1 MQFSKRMAAACAIL
15 ISFNSPVIAQI
26 LPRQPVT
33 PNEVPKPQEQPEIP
47 LGLPSNPKLP
57 HDQFPPLRVKQF
69 LYLGNT
75 AVKDSEL
82 DGIVQ
87 SYIDRLITQDDLDKI
102 TDLITQYYVS
112 KGYIT
117 SGATIVYGDNPS
129 LDPEAATVKI
139 RIIEGRIGKILV
151 SGSKKLDR
159 YIKNRISILDSL
171 NTKSLLEDLSRLRD
185 DENIDNL
192 GVRLLPNPDNLV
204 NRSTLEVTVTP
215 RKPYDLNVFVDNY
228 RNVSVGKYEGGV
240 SFVTRN
246 VTGLGDRFSMYY
258 SRASSGNLLTSTY
271 TLPLDRWTS
280 LDFAY
285 AYGSSTNTAK
295 PFDVLDIVGTSQSF
309 DVGVSRKLL
318 SDYTNGKSE
327 LTLRLGLHHQETQ
340 EEILGFSF
348 PVSQGANDNGNTFTS
363 ALDLSVEYQHNRPQ
377 EAYYLR
383 SKFNFGVDLAAE
395 TDPFF
400 HNGQYFWWNA
410 DAAYSH
416 KLPWGL
422 LFTSRFATQ
431 LANSPLVGG
440 DLFSL
445 GGVSTLRGFRPDS
458 ALGDNGFLGSLEV
471 KIPAYRGKVGEFYI
485 SPFFDIGY
493 VWSDAKIGDNSTLLA
508 STGLNL
514 EYYFAKKFS
523 VNLSWGYPL
532 CGTSQNLQDSG
543 FSFRLKWD
551 LL

>member
-1 MQFSKRMAAACAIL
+1 MRFLEMMAASCAMVIG
-15 ISFNSPVIAQI
+15 FNLPVSAQI
-26 LPRQPVT
+26 LPRQPVQ
-33 PNEVPKPQEQPEIP
+33 PIEVPKPRKQPELP
-47 LGLPSNPKLP
+47 LDLPPSPKLP

-82 DGIVQ
+82 DSIVH
-87 SYIDRLITQDDLDKI
+87 SYIDKQIIQDDLDKI
-102 TDLITQYYVS
+102 TDAITQYYVG
-112 KGYIT
+112 KGYVT

-129 LDPEAATVKI
+129 FDPEAAIIKI
-139 RIIEGRIGKILV
+139 RIIEGRLGKISV
-151 SGSKKLDR
+151 AGSKELDR
-159 YIKNRISILDSL
+159 YVKNRISTSEPL
-171 NTKSLLEDLSRLRD
+171 NTKNLLEDLSRLQD

-192 GVRLLPNPDNLV
+192 GARLLPNPDNLV

-215 RKPYDLNVFVDNY
+215 RKSYDLSVFIDNY
-228 RNVSVGKYEGGV
+228 RNLTVGKYEGGV

-258 SRASSGNLLTSTY
+258 SRVSSGNLLTSTY

-280 LDFAY
+280 LDFVY
-285 AYGSSTNTAK
+285 AYGSSTNIAK

-309 DVGVSRKLL
+309 DVGISRILL
-318 SDYTNGKSE
+318 SDYTKGKSE

-340 EEILGFSF
+340 EEILGFGF

-363 ALDLSVEYQHNRPQ
+363 ALNLSLEYQRIRPQ

-383 SKFNFGVDLAAE
+383 SRFNFGVDLGSQ

-400 HNGQYFWWNA
+400 HNGQYFWWDA

-422 LFTSRFATQ
+422 LFTSRLSTQ

-440 DLFSL
+440 DLFTL
-445 GGVSTLRGFRPDS
+445 GGVSTVRGFRPDS
-458 ALGDNGFLGSLEV
+458 ALGDNGVLGSLEV
-471 KIPAYRGKVGEFYI
+471 KIPAYKGKVGEFYI

-493 VWSDAKIGDNSTLLA
+493 VWSDPKIGDNSTLLA
-508 STGLNL
+508 STGLSL

-543 FSFRLKWD
+543 FTFRVRWD